1 MGGHGAIRT
10 TSEEGQTVP
19 RILVRLVVL
28 VGVTA
33 WLSGSFGIDGFRNAL
48 FAAVLIAASSVVL
61 EWFVPEPT

>member
-1 MGGHGAIRT
+1 MGGHGAVCT
-10 TSEEGQTVP
+10 TSKEAQTVP
-19 RILVRLVVL
+19 RIFGRLVVL

-48 FAAVLIAASSVVL
+48 FAAVLIAASSAVL